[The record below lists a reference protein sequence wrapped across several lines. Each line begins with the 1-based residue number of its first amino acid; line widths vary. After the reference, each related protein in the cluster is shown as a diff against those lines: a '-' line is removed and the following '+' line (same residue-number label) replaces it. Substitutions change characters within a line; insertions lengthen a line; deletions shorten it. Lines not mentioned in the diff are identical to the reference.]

1 MLYAGIEIAGLVQ
14 RASKDGTTRL
24 YWRAPRPAIAL
35 RYEPSLIRIEETDP
49 KEVAAVCAQL
59 QAEALEWIATQTGA
73 VIQIKKEP
81 TWSDL
86 ARAYVLNADSPYHSV
101 KFNTRKT
108 YRFDLDALD
117 GLIGHVKLSAMNLAF
132 FKKLYDGIR
141 HNGDGKD
148 HVTQAHRSI
157 SMMRRMISYGI
168 ASELKGCSRLSEILH
183 NTRFEQPTRR
193 GVAMTRK
200 HVETFVRKAVEL
212 GRPSLAIS
220 TALQFETSLR
230 QRDCIGE
237 WIPLNDK
244 AAKSNFVIGRA
255 EWGNGLTWANI
266 DDQWRLSKRTT
277 KTGKVVSHDLTL
289 CPIAFGLLQEIP
301 ESDRIGPVILDERA
315 GRPYANNAFQEQWR
329 KIANLAGIP
338 KEIRNMDARAGAAS
352 EADEAGATL
361 DDVRSTMGHSDA
373 KTTLR
378 YIRNSGLEQ
387 SRRVATARLNLKNK

>member
-73 VIQIKKEP
+73 AIQIKKEP

-86 ARAYVLNADSPYHSV
+86 TRAYVLNADSPYHSV

-117 GLIGHVKLSAMNLAF
+117 ALIGHVKLSAMNLAF

-183 NTRFEQPTRR
+183 NTRFEQPARR
-193 GVAMTRK
+193 GVAMTRE

-237 WIPLNDK
+237 WVPLNGK
-244 AAKSNFVIGRA
+244 VPMSNFVIGKA
-255 EWGNGLTWANI
+255 EWANGLTWANI
-266 DDQWRLSKRTT
+266 DDQWRLSNRTT
-277 KTGKVVSHDLTL
+277 KTGQVVSHDLTL
-289 CPIAFGLLQEIP
+289 CPLALKLLQQVP
-301 ESDRIGPVILDERA
+301 EAERIGPIVIDERA